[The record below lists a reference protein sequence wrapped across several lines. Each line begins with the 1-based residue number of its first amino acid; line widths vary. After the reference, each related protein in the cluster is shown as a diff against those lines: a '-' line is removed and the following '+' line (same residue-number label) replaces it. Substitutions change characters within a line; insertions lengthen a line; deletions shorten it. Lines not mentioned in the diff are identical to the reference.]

1 MDFANQWSWHW
12 EGLWMW
18 WEGNWRGVAQL
29 ITDPPL
35 ITFDMK
41 HVICDLTCDTWHVMH
56 KIWHVTCHMPQVTCH
71 VLQVTQDMWHVT
83 YDTWHMTHHTSAS
96 PLSHPYHLHIFIV
109 FIIFVNSI
117 HRYRLGV
124 TFPFNVQGKCSC
136 NSVNT
141 LIWDH
146 NCWQT
151 DGCVHIITVS
161 NVPRNCPITQ
171 DCCCQS

>member
-1 MDFANQWSWHW
+1 
-12 EGLWMW
+12 MW
-18 WEGNWRGVAQL
+18 C
-29 ITDPPL
+29 I
-35 ITFDMK
+35 K
-41 HVICDLTCDTWHVMH
+41 Y
-56 KIWHVTCHMPQVTCH
+56 
-71 VLQVTQDMWHVT
+71 DMWHVMCCRWHET
-83 YDTWHMTHHTSAS
+83 CDTWHMTHHTSAS

-109 FIIFVNSI
+109 FIIFVNSS

-124 TFPFNVQGKCSC
+124 TFPFHVQRKSSC

-151 DGCVHIITVS
+151 DGCIHIITVS

-171 DCCCQS
+171 TVVANLSYFTQSFTTQTFKDHSRTWIKLLLKTYLTPTPRSLTSTAIHILGSQPT